1 MTHRVAVS
9 VIIPFFNR
17 GSTIK
22 RALESVTAQSH
33 TDWEC
38 LVVDDGS
45 SEGER
50 NNLMRIVEE
59 IGDPRIC
66 LEHLK
71 ENQGGGAARNRGID
85 MASGEFIAFLDSD
98 DEWMK
103 DKLLI
108 QVKEA
113 KANPGYLLSCQSLVF
128 HGSGQGVLPQN
139 LNVPPSVSEY
149 LFIENG
155 WLPTPS
161 FFISTK
167 DLGNIRFDESLTRH
181 QDYDFLF
188 QLEEIGI
195 RPRIVPKVL
204 VKVHW
209 EELESCGRTNNIETS
224 IQFLKSRK
232 AQFSRTAASCFKVKF
247 IALNRIRNKQFWQGF
262 AEIITAA
269 APLFFRNRQ
278 LGVEALSFIFFKDN
292 RILDW
297 ISKLLR

>member
-17 GSTIK
+17 SSTVK
-22 RALESVTAQSH
+22 RALESVIAQSH

-38 LVVDDGS
+38 LVIDDGS
-45 SEGER
+45 SEAER
-50 NNLMRIVEE
+50 NNLIRIVEDF
-59 IGDPRIC
+59 GDSRIC

-71 ENQGGGAARNRGID
+71 ENTGGGAARNRGIEL
-85 MASGEFIAFLDSD
+85 ASGEFIAFLDSD

-108 QVKEA
+108 QVREA
-113 KANPGYLLSCQSLVF
+113 NANPGYLLSCQSLVF
-128 HGSGQGVLPQN
+128 YGSGQGVLPQN
-139 LNVPPSVSEY
+139 LSVPTSISEY
-149 LFIENG
+149 LFVDNG

-167 DLGNIRFDESLTRH
+167 DLGDIRFDESLPRH

-195 RPRIVPKVL
+195 RPRIVPQVL

-209 EELESCGRTNNIETS
+209 EDLESSGRSNNIEIS
-224 IQFLKSRK
+224 MHFLKSRK
-232 AQFSRTAASCFKVKF
+232 AKFTRTAASCFKVKF
-247 IALNRIRNKQFWQGF
+247 VALNRIRNKQFWQGI
-262 AEIITAA
+262 AEIIKA
-269 APLFFRNRQ
+269 APFFLKNRQ
-278 LGVEALSFIFFKDN
+278 LGAETLSFVFFRDN
-292 RILDW
+292 RILGW
-297 ISKLLR
+297 MSKLRA

>member
-17 GSTIK
+17 CSTIR
-22 RALESVTAQSH
+22 RALESVIAQSH

-38 LVVDDGS
+38 LVIDDGS
-45 SEGER
+45 TEAER
-50 NNLMRIVEE
+50 NNLIRIVEE
-59 IGDPRIC
+59 IGDPRIS

-71 ENQGGGAARNRGID
+71 ENKGGGAARNRGIE

-113 KANPGYLLSCQSLVF
+113 EENPGYLLSCQSLVF
-128 HGSGQGVLPQN
+128 HGSAQGVLPQN
-139 LNVPPSVSEY
+139 LSIPPSVSDY
-149 LFIENG
+149 LFVNNG
-155 WLPTPS
+155 WLQTSS
-161 FFISTK
+161 FFIRRE
-167 DLGNIRFDESLTRH
+167 DLGNIRFDESLPRH
-181 QDYDFLF
+181 QDYDLLF
-188 QLEEIGI
+188 QLEGIGI

-209 EELESCGRTNNIETS
+209 EELESSGRTNNIETS

-232 AQFSRTAASCFKVKF
+232 AQFTCTAASCFKVKF

-262 AEIITAA
+262 AEIVTAA
-269 APLFFRNRQ
+269 PFFLSNRQ
-278 LGVEALSFIFFKDN
+278 LGVEALSFIFFGDN
-292 RILDW
+292 RILSW
-297 ISKLLR
+297 ISKLRA

>member
-17 GSTIK
+17 SSTVK
-22 RALESVTAQSH
+22 RALESVIAQSH

-38 LVVDDGS
+38 LVIDDGS
-45 SEGER
+45 SEAER
-50 NNLMRIVEE
+50 NNLIRIVEDF
-59 IGDPRIC
+59 GDSRIC

-71 ENQGGGAARNRGID
+71 ENTGGGAARNRGIE

-108 QVKEA
+108 QIREA
-113 KANPGYLLSCQSLVF
+113 NANPGYLLSCQSLVY
-128 HGSGQGVLPQN
+128 HGSEQGVLPQN
-139 LNVPPSVSEY
+139 LNISSKVADY
-149 LFIENG
+149 LFVNNG
-155 WLPTPS
+155 WLQTSS
-161 FFISTK
+161 FFIRRE
-167 DLGNIRFDESLTRH
+167 DLSNIRFDESLPRH

-195 RPRIVPKVL
+195 RPRIVPQVL

-209 EELESCGRTNNIETS
+209 EDLESSGRSNNIEIS
-224 IQFLKSRK
+224 MQFLKSRK
-232 AQFSRTAASCFKVKF
+232 AKFTRTAASCFKVKF
-247 IALNRIRNKQFWQGF
+247 VALNRIRNKQYLQGVSD
-262 AEIITAA
+262 IITAA
-269 APLFFRNRQ
+269 PFFFRNRQ
-278 LGVEALSFIFFKDN
+278 LGAETLSFVFFRDN
-292 RILDW
+292 RILGW